1 MSSPPCRLPT
11 TERLPNCQTTF
22 WASLAAEASAMRRFS
37 ASWLFSAEA
46 GRLSSFERRSSSTSP
61 DRGRALR
68 SSASHRRRLPGW
80 GSPELGRPPQ
90 PQEQHKLR
98 RTPDS
103 ADSPELGRPQQ
114 PQEQHTGQLQQW
126 DGRSIERRLSEQGVL
141 TVLVRSARGLHAPE
155 VDKGRVDQYVR
166 VSLGPSRS
174 KSSRSK
180 RTGVVEKTINPR
192 YNCELQ
198 FAGALLDL
206 TKEGLQLQL
215 LDQDAFARGN
225 DAVPSGVVLIEAAA
239 FQQLLTSQAPAAEPA
254 WAECSKRLDT
264 QGYLSFSLRWEADP
278 VKFVD
283 VVEAAVALGVANAKQ
298 FSHGGAPERWGLLS
312 EEEWKARIEAEDAV
326 AFGTHAPGS
335 DAAAAASHLRGV
347 TIGWLLEFTELHQCW
362 EWTTQEVADRIIKPA
377 TARTRCRFADLK
389 IADHAA
395 ADLKA
400 VRTNTPRAPAT
411 VGPATVYVSH
421 CWGGS
426 WGALCRA
433 LSDEHGQA
441 VRVWIDVAA
450 VRLWQGNSADQG
462 LHGRIIRRCTSFV
475 VVCSAVEV
483 LRFNG
488 VDCIGGLTSTQM
500 VARRVDQ
507 LEPEVRTSLAF
518 LRSWVLA
525 ELLTALDT
533 PGLRGGVTVKIGRLA
548 KRPQGGYAYVQEEG
562 MTRALATLVD
572 VEHAQASLPADQ
584 EMLRREVFRARA
596 GGAKATN
603 YLLQRLL
610 SATASGQDRAIDG
623 RGELTKR
630 GYAEEAREGATPTEQ
645 LTVWAVSAVGG
656 GSFGEDSEALMRLI
670 SRGAQPAA
678 FACDGISPL
687 MAAVELQNVDA
698 LELILFH
705 LGSQASA
712 AVNLMSPL
720 DGQTALITASSLGN
734 EGIVLIL
741 LQNRADPVLPNS
753 QETFPLQVAA
763 QLGKPSVVALLL
775 KCRAKVDQR
784 ANPRKLTALHAAASA
799 NNTEAIQLLLKARA
813 KVDERVQPRKI
824 TALHVAAGE
833 GHTET
838 VQLLLNAWKQNPGKA
853 VQQLTRSSSHDP
865 YYFIVNDRTKDG
877 ATALS
882 LARSACHVHT
892 VQFLLAA
899 NADPNTEVVTTA
911 QSLEQHI
918 GSARGMMSAR
928 SHFTDEDG
936 MSARSGLSTARNLSS
951 ARGTARSEFDEV
963 QEGGLSVRGGLS
975 SRRDVGS
982 ARRISSRS
990 QRTEEAQS
998 GLPTPVRSSSRR
1010 ANAIAI
1016 SSMSLLAE
1024 QLDGYLASKDYEL
1037 AAALL
1042 DPSVEWQTPAWK
1054 ASGHA
1059 AVRAKWASGVDDK
1072 WGVTPVWR
1080 EVIGGG
1086 RGLVFTR
1093 ECEAFRVMGWPVR
1106 LRQTFH
1112 VRQKGVGYVV
1122 LKTVIERL

>member
-1 MSSPPCRLPT
+1 M
-11 TERLPNCQTTF
+11 
-22 WASLAAEASAMRRFS
+22 
-37 ASWLFSAEA
+37 
-46 GRLSSFERRSSSTSP
+46 
-61 DRGRALR
+61 
-68 SSASHRRRLPGW
+68 
-80 GSPELGRPPQ
+80 PELGRPPQ

-98 RTPDS
+98 RS
-103 ADSPELGRPQQ
+103 SNPELGRPEQ
-114 PQEQHTGQLQQW
+114 PQEQHAGQLQRW
-126 DGRSIERRLSEQGVL
+126 DGRSIERRLNEQGVL
-141 TVLVRSARGLHAPE
+141 SVLVRSARGLHAPV

-192 YNCELQ
+192 YDCELQ
-198 FAGALLDL
+198 FAGALLDI

-215 LDQDAFARGN
+215 LDQDVFARGN
-225 DAVPSGVVLIEAAA
+225 DAVASGVVLIDAAA
-239 FQQLLTSQAPAAEPA
+239 FQQLLTSQTPAAEPT

-264 QGYLSFSLRWEADP
+264 QGYLSFSLKWEADP

-283 VVEAAVALGVANAKQ
+283 VVEAAVALGVAKAKQ
-298 FSHGGAPERWGLLS
+298 LPRGGVCMS

-326 AFGTHAPGS
+326 AFGAHAPGS

-362 EWTTQEVADRIIKPA
+362 EWTTQEVVDRIIKPA
-377 TARTRCRFADLK
+377 TAPTRCRFADLK
-389 IADHAA
+389 TADHAA

-400 VRTNTPRAPAT
+400 VRTKTPRAPTT
-411 VGPATVYVSH
+411 VGPAAVYVSH

-441 VRVWIDVAA
+441 VRVWIDVVA

-462 LHGRIIRRCTSFV
+462 LYGQIIRRCTSFV
-475 VVCSAVEV
+475 VVCNAVEV

-507 LEPEVRTSLAF
+507 LEPEFRTSLAL

-533 PGLRGGVTVKIGRLA
+533 PRLRGGVTVKIGHLA
-548 KRPQGGYAYVQEEG
+548 KRPQGGYTYVQVEG
-562 MTRALATLVD
+562 MARALATLVD
-572 VEHAQASLPADQ
+572 VEHAQANLPADQ

-596 GGAKATN
+596 GGTKATN

-610 SATASGQDRAIDG
+610 SATPSGQDPAIDG

-630 GYAEEAREGATPTEQ
+630 GYAEEVREGATPTEQ

-656 GSFGEDSEALMRLI
+656 SSFGVDSEALLRLI

-687 MAAVELQNVDA
+687 MAAVELQNEDA
-698 LELILFH
+698 IELILFH

-712 AVNLMSPL
+712 AVNLVSPL

-734 EGIVLIL
+734 EGIVLTL

-763 QLGKPSVVALLL
+763 QLGKPSLVALLL
-775 KCRAKVDQR
+775 KCRAKVEQR

-799 NNTEAIQLLLKARA
+799 NNTEAVQLLLKARA

-824 TALHVAAGE
+824 TALHLAAGE
-833 GHTET
+833 GHIET
-838 VQLLLNAWKQNPGKA
+838 VQLLLNAWKQSPGKA
-853 VQQLTRSSSHDP
+853 VQQLAHLSSHDP
-865 YYFIVNDRTKDG
+865 YYFIINDRTKDG

-882 LARSACHVHT
+882 LARSARHVHI

-918 GSARGMMSAR
+918 DSARGML
-928 SHFTDEDG
+928 
-936 MSARSGLSTARNLSS
+936 SARSGLSTARNLGS
-951 ARGTARSEFDEV
+951 ARGITARSELDE
-963 QEGGLSVRGGLS
+963 EGGLSVRGGLS

-982 ARRISSRS
+982 ARHISARS

-998 GLPTPVRSSSRR
+998 GLSTPIRSSSRR
-1010 ANAIAI
+1010 ANAIAL
-1016 SSMSLLAE
+1016 SSVSLLAE
-1024 QLDGYLASKDYEL
+1024 QLDGYLASKDYGL

-1059 AVRAKWASGVDDK
+1059 AVMAKWASGVDDK

-1106 LRQTFH
+1106 LRQTFY
-1112 VRQKGVGYVV
+1112 VRQEGGGYVV
-1122 LKTVIERL
+1122 LKTVVERL

>member
-1 MSSPPCRLPT
+1 MFLSSPPLQAADR
-11 TERLPNCQTTF
+11 ERAPNYF
-22 WASLAAEASAMRRFS
+22 LGSPGRPAPGSASRRAASAMRR
-37 ASWLFSAEA
+37 WLFASEA
-46 GRLSSFERRSSSTSP
+46 GRSSSTLERRVSSTSP
-61 DRGRALR
+61 DRGRSLR
-68 SSASHRRRLPGW
+68 SSSSHRRRLPGW

-98 RTPDS
+98 RSSD
-103 ADSPELGRPQQ
+103 PELGRPQR
-114 PQEQHTGQLQQW
+114 PQEQHTGQLW
-126 DGRSIERRLSEQGVL
+126 DGRSIERRLNEQGVL
-141 TVLVRSARGLHAPE
+141 SVLVRSARGLHAPD
-155 VDKGRVDQYVR
+155 VDKGRADQYVR

-192 YNCELQ
+192 YDCELQ

-206 TKEGLQLQL
+206 TNEGLQLQL
-215 LDQDAFARGN
+215 LDQDVFARGN

-239 FQQLLTSQAPAAEPA
+239 FQQLLTSQTPAAEPT
-254 WAECSKRLDT
+254 WVECSKRLDT
-264 QGYLSFSLRWEADP
+264 QGYLSFSLKWEADP

-283 VVEAAVALGVANAKQ
+283 VVEAAVALGVAQAKQ
-298 FSHGGAPERWGLLS
+298 LPHGGVCMS
-312 EEEWKARIEAEDAV
+312 EEEWKARTEAEDAV

-362 EWTTQEVADRIIKPA
+362 EWTTQEVVDRIIKPA
-377 TARTRCRFADLK
+377 TAPTRCRFADLK
-389 IADHAA
+389 TADHAA

-400 VRTNTPRAPAT
+400 VRTKTPRAPTT
-411 VGPATVYVSH
+411 VGPAAVYVSH

-433 LSDEHGQA
+433 LSDEHDQA
-441 VRVWIDVAA
+441 VRVWIDVVA

-462 LHGRIIRRCTSFV
+462 LHGGIISRCTSFV

-507 LEPEVRTSLAF
+507 LEPEFRTSLAL

-533 PGLRGGVTVKIGRLA
+533 SGLRGGVTVKIGRLA
-548 KRPQGGYAYVQEEG
+548 KRPQGGYAYVQVEG
-562 MTRALATLVD
+562 MARALATLVD
-572 VEHAQASLPADQ
+572 VEHAQARLPADE

-596 GGAKATN
+596 GGTKATN

-610 SATASGQDRAIDG
+610 SATASGEGPATDG
-623 RGELTKR
+623 RGELTRR

-656 GSFGEDSEALMRLI
+656 GSFGVDSEELLRLI

-698 LELILFH
+698 IELILFH

-712 AVNLMSPL
+712 AVNLVSPL

-741 LQNRADPVLPNS
+741 LQNRADPLLPNS

-799 NNTEAIQLLLKARA
+799 NNTAAVQLLLKARA

-833 GHTET
+833 GHIET
-838 VQLLLNAWKQNPGKA
+838 VQLLLNVWKQNPGKA
-853 VQQLTRSSSHDP
+853 VQQLARLSSHDS
-865 YYFIVNDRTKDG
+865 YYYIINDRTKDG

-899 NADPNTEVVTTA
+899 NADPNTEVVTSA

-918 GSARGMMSAR
+918 NSARGMSAR

-936 MSARSGLSTARNLSS
+936 MSARSGVSTARNLAS
-951 ARGTARSEFDEV
+951 ARGITARSELDE
-963 QEGGLSVRGGLS
+963 EGGLSVRGGLS

-982 ARRISSRS
+982 ARRISARS
-990 QRTEEAQS
+990 QQRTEEEGVSAQN
-998 GLPTPVRSSSRR
+998 GMPAPVRSSSRR

-1042 DPSVEWQTPAWK
+1042 DPSVEWETPAWK